1 MVLVDVTLEFAD
13 VNFNYMAIYYNV
25 EEITGF
31 VVQHLEL
38 TPFSRF
44 KTANIICKTNIALN
58 GTSSTRELHQV
69 CVDSNSALG
78 NIER

>member
-44 KTANIICKTNIALN
+44 KTANIICKTNIA
-58 GTSSTRELHQV
+58 
-69 CVDSNSALG
+69 
-78 NIER
+78 